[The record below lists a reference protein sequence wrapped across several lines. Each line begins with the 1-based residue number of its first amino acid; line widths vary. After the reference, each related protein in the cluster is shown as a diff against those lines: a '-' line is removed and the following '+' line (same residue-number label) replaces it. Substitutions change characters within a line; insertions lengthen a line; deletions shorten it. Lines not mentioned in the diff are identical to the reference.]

1 MSYGFS
7 ISNQTNSNSKF
18 KVLLAATRTIAIW
31 IWLSVKKKVNGKLS
45 ISIVWMHML
54 FQINTDDLFHACR
67 KNK

>member
-31 IWLSVKKKVNGKLS
+31 IWLSVKKSKWQVINKYSVNAHV
-45 ISIVWMHML
+45 IS
-54 FQINTDDLFHACR
+54 
-67 KNK
+67 NKHRWFISCMPQK